1 MLRVGVLLFVCC
13 CVLFPTTDAFWK
25 AMAYKRLQPPG
36 SLREAAL
43 MTSAGEDGGTSGHK
57 KIESWAE
64 LPVVHYPSQQQSPYD
79 RFNFAQASAV
89 ADSSQRR

>member
-1 MLRVGVLLFVCC
+1 MNDKVIWGF
-13 CVLFPTTDAFWK
+13 
-25 AMAYKRLQPPG
+25 QG

-64 LPVVHYPSQQQSPYD
+64 LPVVHYPSQQQSPC
-79 RFNFAQASAV
+79 
-89 ADSSQRR
+89 